1 MAKSRWLPPSS
12 RCGKSTTGLAMT
24 GRALR
29 LSIWMFGRFRPEWSR
44 CCYWRLRFL
53 RNFWPIDQRKHSHN
67 YCMEPARKV
76 LQIVRIFMLVSI
88 VCFAFIGERVGQ
100 STAPDRNVYFAITLV
115 AITTVGII
123 FAVRR
128 LFVLRSEATLVSEP
142 ENAAALNRW
151 RTGHLVIYALSES
164 VALFGLVLRI
174 LGFNLSEVMPFY
186 LAGFALMLLFGPR
199 RPTA

>member
-1 MAKSRWLPPSS
+1 
-12 RCGKSTTGLAMT
+12 
-24 GRALR
+24 LR
-29 LSIWMFGRFRPEWSR
+29 LSIWMFWRFPAEWSR

-100 STAPDRNVYFAITLV
+100 SAAPDRNVYFAITLV

-128 LFVLRSEATLVSEP
+128 LFVSRSEATLVPEP